1 MFKNKWNY
9 TFGGFSKNVFKV
21 PFNFNY
27 IIHNQDKRNE
37 NSQTTTIGTNTMTI
51 KTNQLKE
58 TKMLEMKTT
67 YQSKNWNK
75 RLKEYCKENKRKKA
89 IITENMIKYYL
100 GDDFQKWLPE
110 ILTHVFNKPD
120 SFNLV
125 KKEIIEAWEQSQEA
139 SQ

>member
-1 MFKNKWNY
+1 MYINNKL
-9 TFGGFSKNVFKV
+9 T
-21 PFNFNY
+21 
-27 IIHNQDKRNE
+27 KRE
-37 NSQTTTIGTNTMTI
+37 TMQ
-51 KTNQLKE
+51 KT
-58 TKMLEMKTT
+58 
-67 YQSKNWNK
+67 
-75 RLKEYCKENKRKKA
+75 

>member
-1 MFKNKWNY
+1 MPQCSLIDLLLLAMF
-9 TFGGFSKNVFKV
+9 
-21 PFNFNY
+21 
-27 IIHNQDKRNE
+27 
-37 NSQTTTIGTNTMTI
+37 
-51 KTNQLKE
+51 KTNQPKE
-58 TKMLEMKTT
+58 TMQKT
-67 YQSKNWNK
+67 
-75 RLKEYCKENKRKKA
+75 

-125 KKEIIEAWEQSQEA
+125 KKEIVEAWEQSQEA